1 VKAYPAP
8 GSYRRFTALR
18 LRWYITSSGQSLLR
32 HWQWLVLAALFIPG
46 LPIVSLLALSAQMV
60 GAAATRDTHLFA
72 HLGGLAGLHVTAVL
86 WILPQRQNLRG
97 GAFAAFTATLPISP
111 HIRRGV
117 DLTLL
122 AFADILLLIPA
133 AIALVFQ
140 ARSPETAAFY
150 QSGAIGAAVAALF
163 AAQMAVLATRPF
175 LLLAAG
181 AADALLSFGLTLPL
195 GVTTWLLLA
204 VAFSVPT
211 TALLWPEQPA
221 HARRHRIPRSALY
234 LDRLPLFLRIQGKA
248 LAAHPFA
255 SALRLGVAL
264 ALAIATDALL
274 VAFDF
279 DARALPSAIAALAA
293 SAVILAGFYRTLRHA
308 HASMQEFLMTL
319 PVSPLLWP
327 QRDTFFVVSLGL
339 IPFGLML
346 SPLVFHGLAS
356 APLVAVLGFAYV
368 ALIAGLRT
376 PLRRDSGLSVI
387 LAVLIAAGWA
397 GAAIAAVLR

>member
-1 VKAYPAP
+1 M
-8 GSYRRFTALR
+8 TA
-18 LRWYITSSGQSLLR
+18 SGQSLLR

-60 GAAATRDTHLFA
+60 GAIVTRDGHLFA
-72 HLGGLAGLHVTAVL
+72 HLGGLAGLHVIAVL

-97 GAFAAFTATLPISP
+97 GVFANFAATLPISP
-111 HIRRGV
+111 RIRRSV

-122 AFADILLLIPA
+122 AVADILLLIPA
-133 AIALVFQ
+133 AIALAIQ
-140 ARSPETAAFY
+140 ARSPDAAAFY
-150 QSGAIGAAVAALF
+150 KAGAIFAATAALF
-163 AAQMAVLATRPF
+163 VAQMAVLAKRPF
-175 LLLAAG
+175 LLFAAG
-181 AADALLSFGLTLPL
+181 TADVLLSFGLTLPL
-195 GVTTWLLLA
+195 GIAAWLLLA
-204 VAFSVPT
+204 LSFFAAT
-211 TALLWPEQPA
+211 TALLREVQPLPI
-221 HARRHRIPRSALY
+221 RRRFVRRGIPRPAPY

-255 SALRLGVAL
+255 TTLRLGVAL
-264 ALAIATDALL
+264 ALAITTDALL

-319 PVSPLLWP
+319 PVTPSLWP
-327 QRDTFFVVSLGL
+327 RRDTFFVVSLGL
-339 IPFGLML
+339 VPFGLML
-346 SPLVFHGLAS
+346 VPLVSHGLAS
-356 APLVAVLGFAYV
+356 APLVAALGTAYV
-368 ALIAGLRT
+368 ALIACLRT